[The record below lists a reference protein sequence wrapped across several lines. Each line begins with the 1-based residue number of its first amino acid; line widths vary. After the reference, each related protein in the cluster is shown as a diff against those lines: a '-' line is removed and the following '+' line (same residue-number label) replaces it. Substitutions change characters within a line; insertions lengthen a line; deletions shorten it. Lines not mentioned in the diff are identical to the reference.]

1 KKAASVTPAA
11 GQHKTYGDADPAL
24 SGSTSGFLAADGVT
38 ASYSRAAGETV
49 AGGPY
54 HITATLG
61 AGAGVLDNYIITNA
75 GADFSIAK
83 RAATWT
89 TDPNSKTLGAAD
101 PNPLTTGK
109 GTFRAADG
117 VTAMYSRAPGENIGA
132 YHITATLSA
141 SVSGALGNY
150 TVTNDGNNF
159 SILYAS
165 SGMCL
170 GEPGHG
176 VLQPINADGSSV
188 FKQGST
194 VPAKFRVC
202 DANGNSVGTAGVV
215 ASFKLVRTTASAG
228 ALDESVVS
236 TTPDTDFRW
245 SATDQ
250 QWIFNMGSK
259 SLKANTT
266 YYYDITLQDGTHI
279 LFNFGLK

>member
-1 KKAASVTPAA
+1 CFDITKKAASVTPAA

-49 AGGPY
+49 GGGPY
-54 HITATLG
+54 HITATVSPS
-61 AGAGVLDNYIITNA
+61 GVLGNYSITND
-75 GADFSIAK
+75 GADCTNAK

-89 TDPNSKTLGAAD
+89 TDPNNKTLEAAD
-101 PNPLTTGK
+101 PTPLTAGK

-165 SGMCL
+165 SGMCR

-202 DANGNSVGTAGVV
+202 DANRNSVGTAGVV

-250 QWIFNMGSK
+250 QWIINM
-259 SLKANTT
+259 
-266 YYYDITLQDGTHI
+266 
-279 LFNFGLK
+279 

>member
-1 KKAASVTPAA
+1 
-11 GQHKTYGDADPAL
+11 
-24 SGSTSGFLAADGVT
+24 
-38 ASYSRAAGETV
+38 
-49 AGGPY
+49 
-54 HITATLG
+54 
-61 AGAGVLDNYIITNA
+61 VLDNYSITNN
-75 GADFSIAK
+75 GADFTIK
-83 RAATWT
+83 TRPATWT

-101 PNPLTTGK
+101 PNPLTTGRS
-109 GTFRAADG
+109 TFLAADG
-117 VTAMYSRAPGENIGA
+117 VTATYSRAPGENIGA

-141 SVSGALGNY
+141 SVSGALSNY

-159 SILYAS
+159 SIMYAS

-170 GEPGHG
+170 SEPGHA

-202 DANGNSVGTAGVV
+202 DANGNSVGTSGVV

-266 YYYDITLQDGTHI
+266 YYYDITLKDGTHI